1 MYGQCVLTIASSLD
15 VMQRLGRGMSDE
27 TRARILLEL
36 LRAPGYPTELASA
49 LGLSRTNVSNHLAC
63 LRGCGIVVA
72 TPEGRRTRYEISDPH
87 LTKAMDLLM
96 QTVLAVDDGLPCT
109 APGCDLPSCC
119 DPGTDGT
126 RSVDE

>member
-1 MYGQCVLTIASSLD
+1 MYGHWVLTIASSLD

-36 LRAPGYPTELASA
+36 LRAPGYPTELATT

-63 LRGCGIVVA
+63 LRGCGIVAA

-87 LTKAMDLLM
+87 LTKAMGLLM

-119 DPGTDGT
+119 DPETNRT